1 MKEEET
7 HMQERTQKQEAL
19 LSLLEQ
25 KGYPQNLCQEI
36 LRYMSTDYMVDRMT
50 AYLQQNVHPSPEE
63 AVDEMLAILEEP
75 KAKARKKGASKI
87 KVNDKAAMQQDKAA
101 ANKAATQQ
109 DMFIRSFSIDWD
121 KLEDGSYVKEIPA
134 INSLREFQF
143 RKRITFF
150 VGENGSG
157 KSTLLEALAIA
168 KGLNPE
174 GGTRNYNFSTYDDYS
189 TLKSAIAFQSGMLK
203 PKWSYFLRAESFY
216 NVASEAARNY
226 NDDGCMTDFHA
237 RSHGES
243 FLEFILENDEKGL
256 YFMDEPEAALSPQR
270 QLTLLLH
277 LVKMAEKGSQF
288 IIVTHSPILLGTPDA
303 DIVSFDEGELHRI
316 SYEETES
323 YQVTKLFLE
332 NREVMLRQLLQ
343 EETECETDAGI

>member
-1 MKEEET
+1 
-7 HMQERTQKQEAL
+7 MQERTQKQEAL

-25 KGYPQNLCQEI
+25 KGYPQDLCQEI

-63 AVDEMLAILEEP
+63 AVDEMLAILEDP

-121 KLEDGSYVKEIPA
+121 RLEDGSYVKEIPA
-134 INSLREFQF
+134 LNSLREFQF

-189 TLKSAIAFQSGMLK
+189 TLKSAITFQSGMLK

-343 EETECETDAGI
+343 EETECETDAKI

>member
-1 MKEEET
+1 
-7 HMQERTQKQEAL
+7 MQERTQKQEAL

-25 KGYPQNLCQEI
+25 KGYPQDLCQEI
-36 LRYMSTDYMVDRMT
+36 LRYMSTDYRIDRMT
-50 AYLQQNVHPSPEE
+50 AYLQQNAHPSPEE

-134 INSLREFQF
+134 LNSLREFKF

-189 TLKSAIAFQSGMLK
+189 TLKSAITFQSGMLK

-288 IIVTHSPILLGTPDA
+288 IIVTHSPILLGTPGA

>member
-1 MKEEET
+1 
-7 HMQERTQKQEAL
+7 MQERTQKQEAL

-25 KGYPQNLCQEI
+25 EGYPQDLCQEI
-36 LRYMSTDYMVDRMT
+36 LRYMSTDFMIDRMT
-50 AYLQQNVHPSPEE
+50 AYLRQNAHPSPEE
-63 AVDEMLAILEEP
+63 AVDEMLAILEDP

-121 KLEDGSYVKEIPA
+121 RLEDGSYVKEIPA
-134 INSLREFQF
+134 LNSLREFQF

-189 TLKSAIAFQSGMLK
+189 TLKSAITFQSGMLK

-237 RSHGES
+237 RSHGEG

-343 EETECETDAGI
+343 EETECEIDAKI

>member
-1 MKEEET
+1 M
-7 HMQERTQKQEAL
+7 M
-19 LSLLEQ
+19 
-25 KGYPQNLCQEI
+25 
-36 LRYMSTDYMVDRMT
+36 
-50 AYLQQNVHPSPEE
+50 
-63 AVDEMLAILEEP
+63 
-75 KAKARKKGASKI
+75 
-87 KVNDKAAMQQDKAA
+87 
-101 ANKAATQQ
+101 
-109 DMFIRSFSIDWD
+109 
-121 KLEDGSYVKEIPA
+121 
-134 INSLREFQF
+134 
-143 RKRITFF
+143 
-150 VGENGSG
+150 
-157 KSTLLEALAIA
+157 
-168 KGLNPE
+168 
-174 GGTRNYNFSTYDDYS
+174 
-189 TLKSAIAFQSGMLK
+189 
-203 PKWSYFLRAESFY
+203 
-216 NVASEAARNY
+216 
-226 NDDGCMTDFHA
+226 DFHA

-343 EETECETDAGI
+343 EETECETDAKI

>member
-25 KGYPQNLCQEI
+25 KGYPQVLCQEI
-36 LRYMSTDYMVDRMT
+36 LRYMSTDFMIDRMT
-50 AYLQQNVHPSPEE
+50 AYLRQNAHPSPEE
-63 AVDEMLAILEEP
+63 AVDEMLAILEDP
-75 KAKARKKGASKI
+75 KAKARKKGASKM
-87 KVNDKAAMQQDKAA
+87 KVNDKAAMQQDKT
-101 ANKAATQQ
+101 ATQQ

-134 INSLREFQF
+134 LNSLREFQF

-189 TLKSAIAFQSGMLK
+189 TLKSAITFQSGMLK

-343 EETECETDAGI
+343 EETECETDAKI

>member
-1 MKEEET
+1 
-7 HMQERTQKQEAL
+7 MQERTQKQEAL

-25 KGYPQNLCQEI
+25 KGYPQDLCQEI
-36 LRYMSTDYMVDRMT
+36 LRYMSTDFMIDRMT
-50 AYLQQNVHPSPEE
+50 AYLRQNAHPSPEE
-63 AVDEMLAILEEP
+63 AVDEMLAILEDP

-121 KLEDGSYVKEIPA
+121 KLEDRSYVKEIPA
-134 INSLREFQF
+134 LNSLREFQF
-143 RKRITFF
+143 WKRITFF

-189 TLKSAIAFQSGMLK
+189 TLKSAITFQSGMLK

-343 EETECETDAGI
+343 EETECETDAKI